1 MAGKY
6 IVNIINGGK
15 IRTLTFS
22 GTFAISCIIGIL
34 IFISGTL
41 FLSYDYISVKKSD
54 LKLLNAQKDI
64 ERKNELIESQRN
76 RLHYFAEEINLI
88 REKLV
93 KLDQLEE
100 KIRIIA
106 DLGKKN
112 DKNSDDNGIFG
123 IGGIMPEPLDSRIS
137 LDNSHS
143 SLVRDISE
151 NSDLLK
157 DISSVKIESMEELLG
172 SLEAKRSMLA
182 STPAIRPAK
191 GWITSPFGYRESPFT
206 GKKEFHE
213 GYDIAN
219 KHGTPIFAPADGIV
233 SFVGKRG
240 FLGNAVLLDH
250 GHGIIT
256 KYGHLSEALV
266 KAGQK
271 VKRGQQI
278 AKMGNTGRST
288 GPHLHYV
295 IYLNGR
301 PVNPEKYIL
310 D

>member
-15 IRTLTFS
+15 IRTLSFS
-22 GTFAISCIIGIL
+22 GGFAAACL
-34 IFISGTL
+34 IALVVFISGAM
-41 FLSYDYISVKKSD
+41 FLTYDYISVKKSD
-54 LKLLNAQKDI
+54 LQLLKVQKDL
-64 ERKNELIESQRN
+64 ERKKELIESQRN
-76 RLHYFAEEINLI
+76 RLHYFAEEINSI
-88 REKLV
+88 RDNLV
-93 KLDQLEE
+93 KLDKLEE

-112 DKNSDDNGIFG
+112 DNRDDNGIFG
-123 IGGIMPEPLDSRIS
+123 IGGIMPEPIDSRIG

-143 SLVRDISE
+143 SLVREMTE

-157 DISSVKIESMEELLG
+157 NVSDVKIESMEELLG

-191 GWITSPFGYRESPFT
+191 GWITSPFGYRDSPFT

-219 KHGTPIFAPADGIV
+219 RKGTSIIAPADGIV

-240 FLGNAVLLDH
+240 LLGNAVLIDH

-256 KYGHLSEALV
+256 KYGHLDEALV

-271 VKRGQQI
+271 VKRGHQI
-278 AKMGNTGRST
+278 AKMGNSGRST

-295 IYLNGR
+295 IYVNGR

>member
-6 IVNIINGGK
+6 IVNIINGSK
-15 IRTLTFS
+15 IRTLSFS
-22 GTFAISCIIGIL
+22 GAFAAAGAVSIVL
-34 IFISGTL
+34 FISGSVFL
-41 FLSYDYISVKKSD
+41 FYDYISVKKSD
-54 LKLLNAQKDI
+54 FKLSKAQKEI
-64 ERKNELIESQRN
+64 QRKNELIEAQRN
-76 RLHYFAEEINLI
+76 RLHYFAEEINSI
-88 REKLV
+88 RDNLV

-106 DLGKKN
+106 DLNKKN
-112 DKNSDDNGIFG
+112 DNNEENGIFG
-123 IGGIMPEPLDSRIS
+123 IGGIMPEPLDSRIG
-137 LDNSHS
+137 LEDSHS
-143 SLVRDISE
+143 SLVRGMSE
-151 NSDLLK
+151 NADLLK
-157 DISSVKIESMEELLG
+157 DISSVKIENMEDLLG

-191 GWITSPFGYRESPFT
+191 GWITSGFGYRESPFT

-219 KHGTPIFAPADGIV
+219 RHNTPIFAPADGIV
-233 SFVGKRG
+233 SFAGRRG
-240 FLGNAVLLDH
+240 LLGNAVLIDH

-256 KYGHLSEALV
+256 KYGHLAKTLV

-295 IYLNGR
+295 IYVNGR